1 MLNLF
6 NFTTFSITASVTKLQ
21 FREIKNMRRPL
32 SSIAMVVLILEGH
45 SEIGVQVRIDLG
57 YLIWLRHLLV
67 TNLIIFS

>member
-45 SEIGVQVRIDLG
+45 LEIGLQVRSDLG
-57 YLIWLRHLLV
+57 YLIWLRHLL
-67 TNLIIFS
+67 LSQI

>member
-45 SEIGVQVRIDLG
+45 SEIGVQVQSDLG

-67 TNLIIFS
+67 TNLIFF